1 MNAPHPQ
8 AETIFPFDHSYV
20 GLPERFYARLSPTA
34 VTNPRLIRLNDSLAR
49 DLGLDPKAL
58 KTPAGVEML
67 AGNRIVEGSTPIA
80 MAYAGHQFGT
90 FVPQLGDGRAILL
103 GEIVAPDG
111 TRYDIQLKG
120 SGRTPFSRGGDGR
133 AWIGPV
139 LREYIVSEAMH
150 ALGLPTTRALSAVK
164 TGERIM
170 REAPLP
176 GAILARVAKSHI
188 RVGTFEYFAA
198 RRDEEA
204 LKALADYAIARHY
217 PQAVDAANPYRALLD
232 AVVDAQ
238 ARLVA
243 RWMHVGFIHGV
254 MNTDNTSIS
263 GETIDYGP
271 CAFMDIYHP
280 AKVFSSIDHMG
291 RYAYANQPRIAYWNL
306 SRLVHAML
314 PILGEDE
321 DKAVAAAQGAIDA
334 FPDLYETA
342 WLEGMRAKLG
352 LASPREEDRQLAYDL
367 FAAMADAETD
377 FTLAFRALS
386 SLGREAGADDDALR
400 GLLGEKNALDEWLSR
415 WRARLAHETLSDEE
429 RKALM
434 RSANPAFIP
443 RNHRVEE
450 AIAAAMS
457 DDFAPFERLLAVLSA
472 PYSDQPENAEYASP
486 PKPEEVVERTFCG
499 T

>member
-8 AETIFPFDHSYV
+8 AETIFPFDHSYA

-34 VTNPRLIRLNDSLAR
+34 VTEPQLIRLNDSLAR
-49 DLGLDPKAL
+49 ELGLDPAVL
-58 KTPAGVEML
+58 KSPAGVEML
-67 AGNRIVEGSTPIA
+67 AGNRVAEGSTPIA

-103 GEIVAPDG
+103 GEIVAADG
-111 TRYDIQLKG
+111 ARYDIQLKG

-164 TGERIM
+164 TGDRIM
-170 REAPLP
+170 RETLLP
-176 GAILARVAKSHI
+176 GAILTRVAKSHI

-204 LKALADYAIARHY
+204 LRALADYAIARHY
-217 PQAVDAANPYRALLD
+217 PHAKDAANPYRAFLD
-232 AVVDAQ
+232 AVVEAQ

-271 CAFMDIYHP
+271 CAFMDTYHP
-280 AKVFSSIDHMG
+280 GKVFSSIDQMG

-306 SRLVHAML
+306 SRLAQAML
-314 PILGEDE
+314 PILGKNEE
-321 DKAVAAAQGAIDA
+321 EAVATAQEAIDA
-334 FPDLYETA
+334 FPDIYETA

-352 LASPREEDRQLAYDL
+352 LSTAREEDRQLAYDL
-367 FAAMADAETD
+367 FEAMANAETD
-377 FTLAFRALS
+377 FTLTFRALS
-386 SLGREAGADDDALR
+386 SLGAGDGTADDALR
-400 GLLGEKNALDEWLSR
+400 DLPGQKSALDEWIAR
-415 WRARLAHETLSDEE
+415 WRARLGHESAGEDE

-434 RSANPAFIP
+434 RSVNPAFIP

-457 DDFAPFERLLAVLSA
+457 DDYGPFERLLAVLSD

-486 PKPEEVVERTFCG
+486 PKPEEVVHRTFCG